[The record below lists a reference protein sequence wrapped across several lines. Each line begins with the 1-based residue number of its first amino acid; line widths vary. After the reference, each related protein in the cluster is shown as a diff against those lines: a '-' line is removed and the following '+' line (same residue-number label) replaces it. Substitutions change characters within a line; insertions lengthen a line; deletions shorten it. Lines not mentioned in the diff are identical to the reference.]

1 LPPGNRLVYASASA
15 RSCPHLFDSAQDSG
29 AKAVPQTALATCR
42 SAVVLRHHLHDGRST
57 SRRAGALTSVQQMAV
72 RQRPGDPVLQLLQ
85 VPSGDQLDLPRSPCS
100 ARRRTSS
107 KCSRWIEITRSTRP
121 FVEASPYAATNSS
134 SRLSRS
140 GGLLKRCQR
149 IAGGVVAERA
159 PRTRTRTRRHQ
170 AGRRAGRTRSQADPP
185 VWSRLTRCSTGPS
198 RRGKPTDLGRRCRSS
213 RRITPDLSRGRQ
225 PTTG

>member
-1 LPPGNRLVYASASA
+1 MPQRLRAPA
-15 RSCPHLFDSAQDSG
+15 RTYLTRPKTRVLKPSHRRHSRRVAQRSSYGTIYTMAVAPVG
-29 AKAVPQTALATCR
+29 AR
-42 SAVVLRHHLHDGRST
+42 GRS
-57 SRRAGALTSVQQMAV
+57 TSVQQMAV
-72 RQRPGDPVLQLLQ
+72 RQPPGDPVLQLLQ

-185 VWSRLTRCSTGPS
+185 VWSRLTRSSTGPS
-198 RRGKPTDLGRRCRSS
+198 RRGKPTDLGRRCRPS

-225 PTTG
+225 PATG